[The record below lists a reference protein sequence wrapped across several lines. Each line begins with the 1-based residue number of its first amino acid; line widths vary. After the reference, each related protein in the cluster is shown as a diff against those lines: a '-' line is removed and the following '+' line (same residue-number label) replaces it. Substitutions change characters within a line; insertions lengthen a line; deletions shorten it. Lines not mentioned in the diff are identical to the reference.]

1 MAMVYSVNRH
11 KHAFSQAIA
20 AFAAVG

>member
-1 MAMVYSVNRH
+1 MAVVCSVNRH

-20 AFAAVG
+20 AIAAVD